1 MSSLSSLH
9 RHKKFSEWYV
19 PLEGPYCHIT
29 VVLHDCWA
37 TGTEALLFRI
47 HVICDMLHQWA
58 SCSQHFKEM
67 ENNYLLDLEDEG
79 HMFRTNCPTM
89 QCPFQKTGIL
99 NYATEKTSK
108 LVAIYIVEQQSFQSL
123 DNLTNSTTSA
133 GQGKNHLNS
142 INNGD
147 SKSKQDDDNQSE
159 RSSHNMP
166 SKHRQGAEDGSIHS
180 VTLALK

>member
-1 MSSLSSLH
+1 
-9 RHKKFSEWYV
+9 
-19 PLEGPYCHIT
+19 
-29 VVLHDCWA
+29 
-37 TGTEALLFRI
+37 
-47 HVICDMLHQWA
+47 
-58 SCSQHFKEM
+58 M

-99 NYATEKTSK
+99 NYATEEISK
-108 LVAIYIVEQQSFQSL
+108 LAAIYIVEQQGFQSL
-123 DNLTNSTTSA
+123 DNLTNSTTWA

-147 SKSKQDDDNQSE
+147 SKSKQTNGNQSE

-166 SKHRQGAEDGSIHS
+166 SKHRQGAEVWLYSFSNLGTEAGWPAGWPVNTMPQSFYPQERGPVPTD
-180 VTLALK
+180 